1 VTAPR
6 SGRARAGRL
15 MVIGGNEDMDERD
28 MRILPR
34 IVELAGGATARI
46 VVCTVPT
53 ESGEETARSYREVFR
68 RIGVG
73 EVRDIQVDARP
84 EADTEKHIAAVDRA
98 DAVLFPGGDQLR
110 LTSLLAGTRLGERI
124 AKRLFEDRLVVAG
137 TSAGAA
143 AMGSVMIVA
152 GPDEGSV
159 RRADVSLAPG
169 LGYWRDAV
177 VDTHFNDRGR
187 ISRLLT
193 VLAQNPQVLGVG
205 LDEDTAV
212 EMEPGRRLV
221 ALGKGAVM
229 IFDGRVSHS
238 SAAEAGEDEI
248 LAATDA
254 VVHVLA
260 PGYGFDLRTL
270 RPLLPDGSPV
280 SR

>member
-1 VTAPR
+1 
-6 SGRARAGRL
+6 

-34 IVELAGGATARI
+34 LVELAGGDSARL

-53 ESGEETARSYREVFR
+53 ETGEETARSYREVFQ
-68 RIGVG
+68 RIGVA
-73 EVRDIQVDARP
+73 EVRHIQVDARA
-84 EADTEKHIAAVDRA
+84 EADTEEHLAAVDSA

-124 AKRLFEDRLVVAG
+124 AERLFGDRLVVAG

-152 GPDEGSV
+152 GPDVGSV

-187 ISRLLT
+187 VSRLLT
-193 VLAQNPQVLGVG
+193 VFAQNPQVLGVG

-212 EMEPGRRLV
+212 EVEPGRKLV

-270 RPLLPDGSPV
+270 RPLLPDGQPI